1 MPEFF
6 PWSQRSE
13 VSSVES
19 ASGNNLQK
27 HDNPED
33 LVTDFLGKIIEENDN
48 FGILGNFVVFGEI
61 VDNDGKSHLMVVTSE
76 NLPEWISKGM
86 LLSAMDYL
94 SVGDLQ

>member
-48 FGILGNFVVFGEI
+48 FGILVGEI

>member
-1 MPEFF
+1 MSEFF

-13 VSSVES
+13 VNSFES
-19 ASGNNLQK
+19 ASGKNLER

-48 FGILGNFVVFGEI
+48 FGILGNFVVVGEI
-61 VDNDGKSHLMVVTSE
+61 IDNEGKSHFMVVTSD

-86 LLSAMDYL
+86 LVSAMDYL
-94 SVGDLQ
+94 SAGDLQ